1 MNPLG
6 RFAHA
11 VLVMSGI
18 VLAVAGSGETKAAV
32 AGSRSGDLTPATVV
46 LRGSTLDATPPSP
59 VTSNAPIVLR
69 GSPARAVPGP
79 TTGYACPPGYDYD
92 PSYGCVAPGSAYAP
106 YDYGYGYWPYWVFD
120 RLHPGGRRH
129 RFAHSFVRG
138 TRRGAAFPF
147 GHLPTT
153 GFGHGFAHM
162 SSFIHR

>member
-32 AGSRSGDLTPATVV
+32 AGSRSSDFIPATVV
-46 LRGSTLDATPPSP
+46 LRGSTLDATQPSP

-79 TTGYACPPGYDYD
+79 TTGYACPQATTTTRATAVWRRVLLTPPTITATDIGPIRYSTGFTPAAGDTG
-92 PSYGCVAPGSAYAP
+92 SLTVLCSAPGEEPRS
-106 YDYGYGYWPYWVFD
+106 
-120 RLHPGGRRH
+120 RLATCPPL
-129 RFAHSFVRG
+129 ASG
-138 TRRGAAFPF
+138 TV
-147 GHLPTT
+147 LP
-153 GFGHGFAHM
+153 
-162 SSFIHR
+162 I